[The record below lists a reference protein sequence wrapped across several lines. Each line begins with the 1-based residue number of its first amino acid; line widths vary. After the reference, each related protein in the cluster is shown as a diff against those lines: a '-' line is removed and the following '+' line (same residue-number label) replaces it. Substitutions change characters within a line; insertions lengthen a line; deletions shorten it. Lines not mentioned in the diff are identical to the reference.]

1 MDAFDFYRVYKPVHL
16 HFTQEKFDLMQ
27 KRCRCT
33 EKELEARNDRS
44 ILFNLASKIPNRKD
58 AAKLCV
64 SNFAAKDYWLT
75 DSIKEIEA
83 RMQVWRAYRK
93 HPLDAFKSDLET
105 LSIATQGRTLTQVCT
120 KTPSGNLAPVLQMWS
135 KGQLSSDFV
144 CTLDKARPFID
155 EIDDFWFRE
164 SGAKLRLTKNRPF
177 IKIDEDSIS
186 NIITSIY
193 KEL

>member
-16 HFTQEKFDLMQ
+16 HFTQEKFDLMH
-27 KRCRCT
+27 KHCRCT
-33 EKELEARNDRS
+33 ERELEARNDRG
-44 ILFNLASKIPNRKD
+44 IIYNLASKLSNRKD

-75 DSIKEIEA
+75 DPHKDIES
-83 RMQVWRAYRK
+83 RLTVWRAYRR
-93 HPLDAFKSDLET
+93 HPLEAFKTDLET
-105 LSIATQGRTLTQVCT
+105 LHTATQGRPLNQVCF
-120 KTPSGNLAPVLQMWS
+120 KTPSGRLSPVLQMWS

-144 CTLDKARPFID
+144 CTLDKAFPFI
-155 EIDDFWFRE
+155 EACDDFWLRE

-177 IKIDEDSIS
+177 IKIDEETINSA
-186 NIITSIY
+186 ITSIY